1 MSLRSAALSFLG
13 GITGKKCV
21 MKGGRG
27 REKAVVFLVRN
38 LKKLAGL
45 PASRRGDTWTLIKA
59 YGMLLFGRFD
69 QTSL

>member
-1 MSLRSAALSFLG
+1 M
-13 GITGKKCV
+13 

-45 PASRRGDTWTLIKA
+45 PASRRGGYMD
-59 YGMLLFGRFD
+59 FD
-69 QTSL
+69 

>member
-1 MSLRSAALSFLG
+1 VSLRSAALSFLG

-45 PASRRGDTWTLIKA
+45 PASRRGGYMD
-59 YGMLLFGRFD
+59 FD
-69 QTSL
+69 